1 MCRGQAYDGAST
13 MQGVRSGLA
22 TRIRHDN
29 PAALSVHCLAHCLNL
44 RLQEEGRKLP
54 FIRDALDLVRDIAK
68 LIAFS
73 PKCAH
78 LLSQNLSQSDTQGV
92 NIKPLCPNRLTART
106 GAIGAI
112 LTDYPVLM
120 DTLDEVQQ
128 TTKDEYG
135 LKAAGLLSGMEKF
148 SMLFG
153 LKLGYLM
160 FGASETLSKS
170 LQGKDTTIQEAIG
183 AANLAKGFYKRQRTD
198 QAFESFTLMSLTLQE
213 NMSLVI
219 LSSLAIEGHQEDLAV
234 EASLIGTTHRRNTL
248 SNSLLKHVTFLE
260 KHLKRGL
267 TNTNL

>member
-1 MCRGQAYDGAST
+1 M
-13 MQGVRSGLA
+13 
-22 TRIRHDN
+22 
-29 PAALSVHCLAHCLNL
+29 P
-44 RLQEEGRKLP
+44 QEEGRKIP
-54 FIRDALDLVRDIAK
+54 FIRDALDLVREIAK

-73 PKCAH
+73 PKRAH
-78 LLSQNLSQSDTQGV
+78 LSLNLSQFDTQGV
-92 NIKPLCPNRLTART
+92 NIKPLCPTRWTGRT
-106 GAIGAI
+106 CAIGAI

-120 DTLDEVQQ
+120 ETLDEVQP

-198 QAFESFTLMSLTLQE
+198 QAFE
-213 NMSLVI
+213 
-219 LSSLAIEGHQEDLAV
+219 
-234 EASLIGTTHRRNTL
+234 
-248 SNSLLKHVTFLE
+248 
-260 KHLKRGL
+260 
-267 TNTNL
+267 